1 VFFYHLILNSAFLYA
16 SNFFY
21 FRNKQANNQFMKNQ
35 KDIIKVRVHDGIVG
49 LLNISSIL
57 LASQFGLNWIYV
69 AIAVAFLQIISPIT
83 KFCPVYTILNKLM
96 PDTTPMQNGR

>member
-1 VFFYHLILNSAFLYA
+1 MSNNS
-16 SNFFY
+16 
-21 FRNKQANNQFMKNQ
+21 Q
-35 KDIIKVRVHDGIVG
+35 KDIIKVRVHDGIVS

-69 AIAVAFLQIISPIT
+69 AVVVAFLQILSPFT

-96 PDTTPMQNGR
+96 PDTTPFKMGNNIFENHNNIK

>member
-1 VFFYHLILNSAFLYA
+1 MS
-16 SNFFY
+16 
-21 FRNKQANNQFMKNQ
+21 NQ

-49 LLNISSIL
+49 LLNIGSII

-69 AIAVAFLQIISPIT
+69 AVAVAVLQIISPVT

-96 PDTTPMQNGR
+96 PETTPMQNGK

>member
-1 VFFYHLILNSAFLYA
+1 MN
-16 SNFFY
+16 
-21 FRNKQANNQFMKNQ
+21 NQ

-49 LLNISSIL
+49 ILNISSIL

-69 AIAVAFLQIISPIT
+69 AVAVAVLQIISPIT

-96 PDTTPMQNGR
+96 PDTTPMQNGK

>member
-1 VFFYHLILNSAFLYA
+1 M
-16 SNFFY
+16 SNY
-21 FRNKQANNQFMKNQ
+21 SQ

-69 AIAVAFLQIISPIT
+69 AVAVAFLQILSPFT
-83 KFCPVYTILNKLM
+83 KFCPVYTILNKRM
-96 PDTTPMQNGR
+96 PDTTPIQNGK

>member
-1 VFFYHLILNSAFLYA
+1 MDA
-16 SNFFY
+16 
-21 FRNKQANNQFMKNQ
+21 QKN
-35 KDIIKVRVHDGIVG
+35 IIKVRVHDGIVG

-69 AIAVAFLQIISPIT
+69 AVAVAVLQIISPIT

-96 PDTTPMQNGR
+96 PDTDHIQNGK

>member
-1 VFFYHLILNSAFLYA
+1 MN
-16 SNFFY
+16 
-21 FRNKQANNQFMKNQ
+21 NQ
-35 KDIIKVRVHDGIVG
+35 KDIVKVRVHDGIVG

-69 AIAVAFLQIISPIT
+69 VVAVAVLQIISPIT

-96 PDTTPMQNGR
+96 PDTTPMQNGK

>member
-1 VFFYHLILNSAFLYA
+1 M
-16 SNFFY
+16 SN
-21 FRNKQANNQFMKNQ
+21 NIQ

-49 LLNISSIL
+49 LLSIISIL

-69 AIAVAFLQIISPIT
+69 AVAVALLQILSPFT

-96 PDTTPMQNGR
+96 PDTTPIQNGK

>member
-1 VFFYHLILNSAFLYA
+1 MSNNS
-16 SNFFY
+16 
-21 FRNKQANNQFMKNQ
+21 Q

-69 AIAVAFLQIISPIT
+69 AVAVAFLQILSPFT

-96 PDTTPMQNGR
+96 PGGRAIHSTQCLFHVILHMFA